1 MNTTEKQR
9 MSEAQKRANRNYY
22 KRRYQSDASFREK
35 ESIRNAKIV
44 MKKYNENPEVK
55 ERMKKNALD
64 RYYRLKAEK
73 EKAKSK

>member
-1 MNTTEKQR
+1 MNTTEKPR

-22 KRRYQSDASFREK
+22 KRRYENDASFREK